1 MKFKVTVYDGVRYQD
16 EVKYVV
22 VSNHD
27 GETAILQ
34 KHVPIILTVDKGFV
48 KLVSEDS
55 VSYLVLENGVV
66 TFKNNEL
73 NVLALEAQIGPTY
86 EKAKSAFDKAK
97 KANLEEEKKDNIDM
111 SKLEMELRESI
122 IKSGAGRLW

>member
-122 IKSGAGRLW
+122 IKSGAGRL